1 MDQIVVDLGLSV
13 HERWELHKNHIA
25 PLPCNDGG
33 KRLCVVTGIHGDEL
47 EGQYVAFLLNQELQR
62 HPEYLRGTVDIY
74 PAMDPLGIN
83 TIQRGVPLFD
93 LDMNRIFPGYMQG
106 GTIQRIAGALFD
118 AVKGYCYGIHFASF
132 YLPGD
137 FVPHVRIMDTGYQ
150 TSSLDN
156 LFGLP
161 YVVMRTLKP
170 IDTTPLNYIWQI
182 WELNAF
188 SIYTRK
194 TAHIDEESAAQA
206 VSAVLRYLSRV
217 GVVKYTCHS
226 GYLSTLINENDLA
239 TVLTPA
245 GDIFRALRVPG
256 QEVEYGDT
264 IGEILDTF
272 SIKPL
277 NKSYSLPV
285 ILFLIANTHTARPI
299 GNPIPARTPACKLSP
314 AI

>member
-25 PLPCNDGG
+25 PLPGNDGG

-62 HPEYLRGTVDIY
+62 HPEYLRG
-74 PAMDPLGIN
+74 
-83 TIQRGVPLFD
+83 VPLFD

-106 GTIQRIAGALFD
+106 ETTQRIAGALFD
-118 AVKGYCYGIHFASF
+118 AVKGYRYGIHFASF

-150 TSSLDN
+150 ISSLGN

-161 YVVMRTLKP
+161 YAVMRTPKA
-170 IDTTPLNYIWQI
+170 IDTTTLNYNWQI
-182 WELNAF
+182 WESNAF
-188 SIYTRK
+188 SIYTRE

-226 GYLSTLINENDLA
+226 GYLSTVINENDLA

-245 GDIFRALRVPG
+245 GGIFRALRVPG
-256 QEVEYGDT
+256 QEVEYSDT
-264 IGEILDTF
+264 IGEILDPF

-277 NKSYSLPV
+277 NKWKESRLPN
-285 ILFLIANTHTARPI
+285 LT
-299 GNPIPARTPACKLSP
+299 
-314 AI
+314 

>member
-25 PLPCNDGG
+25 PLPGNDGG

-62 HPEYLRGTVDIY
+62 HPEYLRG
-74 PAMDPLGIN
+74 
-83 TIQRGVPLFD
+83 VPLFD

-106 GTIQRIAGALFD
+106 GTTQRIAGALFD
-118 AVKGYCYGIHFASF
+118 AVKGYRYGIHFASF

-150 TSSLDN
+150 TSSLGN

-161 YVVMRTLKP
+161 YVVMRTPKP
-170 IDTTPLNYIWQI
+170 IDTTTLNYNWQI
-182 WELNAF
+182 WESNAF
-188 SIYTRK
+188 SIYTSE

-226 GYLSTLINENDLA
+226 GYISTVINENDLA

-245 GDIFRALRVPG
+245 GGIFRALRVPG

-264 IGEILDTF
+264 IGEILDPF

-277 NKSYSLPV
+277 NKSHSLPV
-285 ILFLIANTHTARPI
+285 ILFLIANTHTTRPI

>member
-13 HERWELHKNHIA
+13 HERWELHKHHIA
-25 PLPCNDGG
+25 PLPGNDGG

-62 HPEYLRGTVDIY
+62 HPEYLRG
-74 PAMDPLGIN
+74 
-83 TIQRGVPLFD
+83 VPLFD

-106 GTIQRIAGALFD
+106 GTTQRIAGALFD
-118 AVKGYCYGIHFASF
+118 AVKGYRYGIHFASF
-132 YLPGD
+132 YLPDD
-137 FVPHVRIMDTGYQ
+137 FMPHVRIMDTGYQ
-150 TSSLDN
+150 TSSLGN
-156 LFGLP
+156 LFRLP
-161 YVVMRTLKP
+161 YAVMRTPKP
-170 IDTTPLNYIWQI
+170 IDTTTLNYNWQI
-182 WELNAF
+182 WESNAF
-188 SIYTRK
+188 SIYTSE

-217 GVVKYTCHS
+217 GVVKYTCHR
-226 GYLSTLINENDLA
+226 GYLSTVINENDLA

-245 GDIFRALRVPG
+245 GGIFCALRVPG

-264 IGEILDTF
+264 IGEILDPF

-277 NKSYSLPV
+277 NKSHSLPV
-285 ILFLIANTHTARPI
+285 ILFLIANTHTTRPI

>member
-13 HERWELHKNHIA
+13 HERWELHKNHIT
-25 PLPCNDGG
+25 PLPGNDDG

-62 HPEYLRGTVDIY
+62 HPEYLRCIVDIY
-74 PAMDPLGIN
+74 PAMNPLGIN
-83 TIQRGVPLFD
+83 TIERGVPLLD

-106 GTIQRIAGALFD
+106 ETTQRIAGALFD
-118 AVKGYCYGIHFASF
+118 AVKGYRYGIHFASF

-150 TSSLDN
+150 TSSLGN

-161 YVVMRTLKP
+161 YVVMRTPKP
-170 IDTTPLNYIWQI
+170 IGTTTLNYNWQLC
-182 WELNAF
+182 ESNAF
-188 SIYTRK
+188 SIYTRE

-226 GYLSTLINENDLA
+226 GFLSTVINKNDLA

-245 GDIFRALRVPG
+245 GGIFRALRVPG
-256 QEVEYGDT
+256 Q
-264 IGEILDTF
+264 
-272 SIKPL
+272 
-277 NKSYSLPV
+277 
-285 ILFLIANTHTARPI
+285 
-299 GNPIPARTPACKLSP
+299 
-314 AI
+314 

>member
-25 PLPCNDGG
+25 PLPGNDGG
-33 KRLCVVTGIHGDEL
+33 KRLCVVTGIHGDGL

-62 HPEYLRGTVDIY
+62 HPEYLRG
-74 PAMDPLGIN
+74 
-83 TIQRGVPLFD
+83 VPLFD

-106 GTIQRIAGALFD
+106 GTTQRIAGALFD
-118 AVKGYCYGIHFASF
+118 AVKGYRYGIHFASF

-150 TSSLDN
+150 TSSLGN

-161 YVVMRTLKP
+161 YAVMRTPKP
-170 IDTTPLNYIWQI
+170 IDTTTLNYNWQI
-182 WELNAF
+182 WESNAF
-188 SIYTRK
+188 SIYTSE

-217 GVVKYTCHS
+217 GVVEYTCHS
-226 GYLSTLINENDLA
+226 GYLSTVINENDLA

-245 GDIFRALRVPG
+245 GGIFCALRVPG

-264 IGEILDTF
+264 IGEILDPF

-277 NKSYSLPV
+277 NKSHSLPV
-285 ILFLIANTHTARPI
+285 ILFLIANTHTTRPI